1 MEFFRRNDVPF
12 ALDQVKVLEREIW
25 DEVKIDFLRR
35 GNISLS
41 LLRSSV
47 FRRVSKTSYPTNN
60 YSFSFAVDEFKL
72 NLKKC
77 GMIVS
82 QACLIV
88 AVKEE
93 DLVIG

>member
-1 MEFFRRNDVPF
+1 MILLEFFRRNDVPF
-12 ALDQVKVLEREIW
+12 ALDQVKVLEREVW

-41 LLRSSV
+41 LLRSSA

-72 NLKKC
+72 ISRNV
-77 GMIVS
+77 G
-82 QACLIV
+82 
-88 AVKEE
+88 
-93 DLVIG
+93 